1 MTSSR
6 MMLAS
11 AVSEAFAVVR
21 KKKTIVPPP
30 RHVRDVARR
39 RAVCRDGCGHDVA
52 AWVTPTIFINVSVRI
67 CRLPDKPST
76 LRISRAL
83 LRDFAFDRVIVFTVQ
98 GNALVIRE
106 IER

>member
-1 MTSSR
+1 

-39 RAVCRDGCGHDVA
+39 RAVCRDGCGHHVA
-52 AWVTPTIFINVSVRI
+52 AWVTPTMFINDVSVRI
-67 CRLPDKPST
+67 CHLPDTPNT

-83 LRDFAFDRVIVFTVQ
+83 LRDFAFDRVTTSTVQ
-98 GNALVIRE
+98 GTALVIRE